1 MNLGPSAWLGP
12 PHCCP
17 SPRRLHR
24 SCWQGW
30 ERVAGR
36 IRPWERSC
44 YGRTPAWS
52 LVSSGPYLR
61 GMEKSE
67 ELPSDSW
74 TQTARLPTCPCRI
87 KLLTFVHNSV
97 KDILELICTDLHV
110 LRRKGEESHGS
121 RVQQLMEHRLCE
133 SNPGRPCLYSPWQ
146 GCSVMGKLG
155 LFWGRHCTFSC
166 LESSGPTQWVCQ
178 SRTQRT
184 SLVDSCATL
193 ICPICI
199 KNQNDLHWTIMK

>member
-24 SCWQGW
+24 GCWHGW

-74 TQTARLPTCPCRI
+74 THTTRLPTCPCRI

-121 RVQQLMEHRLCE
+121 RVQQLMEHRLCK

-146 GCSVMGKLG
+146 GCSVGEAGAFLRKTLH
-155 LFWGRHCTFSC
+155 LQLSRKQWA
-166 LESSGPTQWVCQ
+166 TQWVCR

-184 SLVDSCATL
+184 SLVDFCATL
-193 ICPICI
+193 IYPVST
-199 KNQNDLHWTIMK
+199 KNPNDLHWTIMK